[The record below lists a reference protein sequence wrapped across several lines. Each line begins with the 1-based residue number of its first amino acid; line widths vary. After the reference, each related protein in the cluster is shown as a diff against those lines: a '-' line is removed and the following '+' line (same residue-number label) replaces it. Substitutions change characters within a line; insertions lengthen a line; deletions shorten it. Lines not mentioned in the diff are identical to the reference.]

1 MRSEKD
7 AEPAAST
14 SASTPSRSP
23 ARSRSH
29 TRSPSPGPIGFC
41 GVVPYAFAH
50 GQCMI
55 LVSREARGRFAGQW
69 AGFGGGG
76 STVDAETAAL
86 KASEE
91 SLGVLGTLQSL
102 RRRIASQSQ
111 RVDVQRGAHFL
122 MRVPFDVRLTQI
134 FAGVREAVQN
144 VVDAGAFVPCLKKDD
159 VKWVPLFESIHG
171 MRFRTAFWADLRT
184 LRQALAH
191 TVAPPPMPREPRRS
205 SAAAAALENRDA
217 RDARD
222 VPPPGMFHA
231 PGTFAM
237 PFQSSQGSPFH
248 GSFPGGSFQGPFAMP
263 YPFAP
268 AFMPAYAPSTLP
280 STAPVPRPPAPPRPP
295 SPPHSPPVAPRAA
308 APAPPPQPRALLQ
321 RPTGSARRGS

>member
-1 MRSEKD
+1 
-7 AEPAAST
+7 
-14 SASTPSRSP
+14 
-23 ARSRSH
+23 
-29 TRSPSPGPIGFC
+29 
-41 GVVPYAFAH
+41 
-50 GQCMI
+50 MI

-184 LRQALAH
+184 LRQALAQ
-191 TVAPPPMPREPRRS
+191 TVAPPPVPREPREPRRP
-205 SAAAAALENRDA
+205 ENREIHGARDA
-217 RDARD
+217 RDAPP
-222 VPPPGMFHA
+222 PPPGMFHA
-231 PGTFAM
+231 PGAFAM
-237 PFQSSQGSPFH
+237 PFHS
-248 GSFPGGSFQGPFAMP
+248 SFPGGSFQGPFQGPFAMP

-280 STAPVPRPPAPPRPP
+280 STAPAPAPAPAPPRPP
-295 SPPHSPPVAPRAA
+295 SPPHSPPVAPRSAA
-308 APAPPPQPRALLQ
+308 APPPPQPRALLQ